1 MTGST
6 QQEDVPRPRSPTPA
20 RQPARSRSRRSSCR
34 TSQGALTQL
43 ASKRLDG
50 VFSDTSQLAWAA
62 KQQPQAFELL
72 SPQYEKKVGDDIVA
86 LGLAKDSP
94 LTAAL
99 HAAMQSL
106 MDSPAYQATLDRWG
120 LGAGAIADRRRS

>member
-1 MTGST
+1 MPG
-6 QQEDVPRPRSPTPA
+6 
-20 RQPARSRSRRSSCR
+20 SRRGACR
-34 TSQGALTQL
+34 RGRPAECAGALTQL

-50 VFSDTSQLAWAA
+50 IFSDTSQLAWAA

-72 SPQYEKKVGDDIVA
+72 SPQYDKKVGDDIVA

-99 HAAMQSL
+99 HPAMQAL
-106 MDSPAYQATLDRWG
+106 MDTPAYQATLDRWG
-120 LGAGAIADRRRS
+120 LGAGALPTSQILR